1 MPASETAH
9 ALDALLAS
17 RSDLWRGRMRPA
29 GEILPSGHAGLDARL
44 PGGGWPRGRLTEIVS
59 ALPGSGELALL
70 LPALRDLVQP
80 LVFIAPPWVP
90 CPQALAAAGLDL
102 SRLLVLRRPDHA
114 LWAAEQCLKSGLC
127 GAVVAWHP
135 PGRVC
140 ARSIRRL
147 QLAAESGRAPL
158 FLAYRPGQ
166 QPPPG
171 LAALRM
177 RLQPGAAPEIVR
189 ARNASGTR
197 PRRAPPQPPAR
208 LVSRKVRTL
217 RATTARPLPKRACGG

>member
-1 MPASETAH
+1 MPACPGA
-9 ALDALLAS
+9 
-17 RSDLWRGRMRPA
+17 A
-29 GEILPSGHAGLDARL
+29 G
-44 PGGGWPRGRLTEIVS
+44 PGGTEIVS
-59 ALPGSGELALL
+59 TLPGSGELALL
-70 LPALRDLVQP
+70 LPALRALAQP

-102 SRLLVLRRPDHA
+102 SRLVVLPGRDHA

-135 PGRVC
+135 PGRVQPR
-140 ARSIRRL
+140 AVRRL
-147 QLAAESGRAPL
+147 QLAAEGGRAPL

-171 LAALRM
+171 LAALRV

-189 ARNASGTR
+189 ARNTSGVR
-197 PRRAPPQPPAR
+197 PRQVPPQPPAR
-208 LVSRKVRTL
+208 LASRKVRTL
-217 RATTARPLPKRACGG
+217 RATTTRPLPKRACGG